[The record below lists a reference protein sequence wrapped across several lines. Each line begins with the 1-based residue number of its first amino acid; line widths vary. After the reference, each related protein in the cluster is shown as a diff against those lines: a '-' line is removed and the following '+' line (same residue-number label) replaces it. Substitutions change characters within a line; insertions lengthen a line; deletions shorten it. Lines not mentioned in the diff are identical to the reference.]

1 MAPSSPQSEVRIVG
15 RYALYDEIASGGMAT
30 VHIGRLLGPVGFSR
44 TVAIKRLHPQFA
56 KEPDFV
62 SMFLDEARLAAR
74 IRHPNVVGTLDVV
87 ALSGE
92 LFLVMEYVQGESLA
106 RLMRTMRERG
116 AGVPVP
122 IAAAI
127 IVGVLEGLHAAHE
140 ATSDQ
145 GEPLGI
151 VHRDVSPQ
159 NILVGTDGIARVV
172 DFGVAKAAGRLQ
184 TTRDGQLKGK
194 LGYMAPEQI
203 SGRATRATDV
213 HAASVVL
220 WEMLTARRLFHGE
233 NELQTYSNILA
244 GNIPRPSLYAP
255 SVSPE
260 LNRLVVRGLDPNP
273 EARFPSAREMAR
285 ALQRTTTVAPPSD
298 VGDWV
303 ESIAGANIGSRARKI
318 AAIESAGMLPDTSSQ
333 PEPIDGRRSSIPPVQ
348 SPADTP
354 TRNEKARRSRS
365 GVAIAASVGLAV
377 LAIGALIGVVLR
389 FSHAGAPAVAVASPS
404 SAPAASVAH
413 PPSVAPPVAPTFA
426 ATQAASTVS
435 GVSGVLATPPPVAPM
450 ATSPQQ
456 PYRPVRP
463 WAGGA
468 QPVGPAPTRQ
478 PQGGNDFSHV
488 MDSRK

>member
-1 MAPSSPQSEVRIVG
+1 VVSSSPLPQHVRVVG
-15 RYALYDEIASGGMAT
+15 RYALYDEIAAGGMAT

-87 ALSGE
+87 ALEGE

-106 RLMRTMRERG
+106 RLMRTMRDRG
-116 AGVPVP
+116 EGVPVP

-127 IVGVLEGLHAAHE
+127 MVGVLEGLHAAHE

-159 NILVGTDGIARVV
+159 NILVGTDGVARVV

-203 SGRATRATDV
+203 SGAATRATDI
-213 HAASVVL
+213 HAATAVL

-233 NELQTYSNILA
+233 NELQTYTNVIA
-244 GNIPRPSLYAP
+244 GNVARPSIHAP
-255 SVSPE
+255 NVTPA
-260 LNRLVVRGLDPNP
+260 LDRLIMRGLAPNP
-273 EARFPSAREMAR
+273 DDRFASARDMAR
-285 ALQRTTTVAPPSD
+285 ALQATTAIAAPSD

-303 ESIAGANIGSRARKI
+303 ESIAGQNIVSRARKI
-318 AAIESAGMLPDTSSQ
+318 AAIESSGMLPDAPSW
-333 PEPIDGRRSSIPPVQ
+333 PEALEGRRSSLPPPPIPSQ
-348 SPADTP
+348 SPV
-354 TRNEKARRSRS
+354 S
-365 GVAIAASVGLAV
+365 GERLRAPRAPRVIFVPIAVAV
-377 LAIGALIGVVLR
+377 LAVGALIGVLVRVARLPGPPAATNG
-389 FSHAGAPAVAVASPS
+389 SGAP
-404 SAPAASVAH
+404 SVL
-413 PPSVAPPVAPTFA
+413 APP
-426 ATQAASTVS
+426 
-435 GVSGVLATPPPVAPM
+435 ATPPPAPAAAAVDDAVSPAAAAR
-450 ATSPQQ
+450 ATAAAPTTPPAPQA
-456 PYRPVRP
+456 YRPTKAP
-463 WAGGA
+463 GA
-468 QPVGPAPTRQ
+468 PQPQPAPAKPPPTAAAI
-478 PQGGNDFSHV
+478 DFTHV